1 MKEEKFKIIQFI
13 RELIVVVDKELEN
26 FPRKDL
32 EIKNRIRNNTY
43 DLLEIAYEANVTPDN
58 NQKKKLLYKMITKIK
73 TIDFLLDLS
82 CDKKLISEKKYCKF
96 GLKLDDVVKYT
107 SGWLKTINGA

>member
-13 RELIVVVDKELEN
+13 RELIVTVDNELEN
-26 FPRKDL
+26 FPKKDL

-43 DLLEIAYEANVTPDN
+43 DLLEIAYEANVITDN
-58 NQKKKLLYKMITKIK
+58 NQKKRLLYKIITKVK

-82 CDKKLISEKKYCKF
+82 CDKKLISEKKYYKF
-96 GLKLDDVVKYT
+96 GLRLDDVVKYT